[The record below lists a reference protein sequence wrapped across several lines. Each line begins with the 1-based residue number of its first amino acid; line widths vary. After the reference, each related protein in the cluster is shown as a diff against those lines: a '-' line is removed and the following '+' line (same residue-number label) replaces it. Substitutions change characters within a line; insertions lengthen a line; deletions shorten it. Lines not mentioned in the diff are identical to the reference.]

1 MRIYWLYLGDD
12 GTFVKDPKF
21 GVDPINYNLE
31 KINNS
36 ANLGTYIKTNNSINV
51 KYLNGKSEKWNIEY
65 LNGKINTIDGLY
77 SSMQSSLP
85 GNFKLNGSFS
95 GSLFTENV
103 ASLQT
108 YIFKNDG
115 TVTIKG
121 LGAIRNNVTNATAKS
136 TTTGT
141 YTISGNTLHIHLTS
155 KPEMVAVIGF
165 LPGDKPSIIINDQIF
180 KG

>member
-36 ANLGTYIKTNNSINV
+36 ANVGTYIKTNNSISV

-65 LNGKINTIDGLY
+65 LNGKLNTIDGLFT
-77 SSMQSSLP
+77 SIQNALP
-85 GNFKLNGSFS
+85 TDFKLNGSFS
-95 GSLFTENV
+95 GGLYTENV
-103 ASLQT
+103 ANVQT
-108 YIFKNDG
+108 YNFKNDG
-115 TVTIKG
+115 TVTMQG
-121 LGAIRNNVTNATAKS
+121 LGAIRNNVTNGTAKS
-136 TTTGT
+136 IVSGS
-141 YTISGNTLHIHLTS
+141 YTITGNTLHIHLNC
-155 KPEMVAVIGF
+155 KPDMVAVIGV
-165 LPGDKPSIIINDQIF
+165 LPGNKPSIINDQIF